1 MSLIITNSQHYTNIA
16 NAIREK
22 NGANTL
28 YKPKEMS
35 EALRALLFN
44 KQLIERTIENLNDD
58 TIISL
63 GPYALA
69 GCENLKSIEL
79 NNCTSIGVSAF
90 LSCNSLENIILP
102 EVSVIQRLGPCLF
115 NLKIVNMPKLL
126 EAPAHFLEDCSA
138 TNLIFPALQKANEG
152 AFSFILNLKN
162 IDFPSLTET
171 GRSAFGGNFDLE
183 TANLPNLLTVGS
195 YCFQEDSNLLTI
207 NAPKITTI
215 AEYAFLNCGVKEMIL
230 PELINLE
237 QSAFY
242 SSYNLEKVDFPLC
255 KTILPRT
262 FSNCTSLKEVLLPEA
277 TIIYDGAFVDCNTLE
292 EITLPKVQQLGSN
305 TIGDAVFANCV
316 KLKKVNIPSCTSLS
330 APEISVFSGCSA
342 LEEVDVSSLEII
354 PPFAFNGLQN
364 LQTVIS
370 PNAKRIENYAFM
382 NCSSLTDFN
391 FSQVEYIGETAF
403 QQTAISEITAPKCTY
418 VGSYAFGNNSNLETV
433 NFPNLTEINDST
445 FSYCTKLKNVNLPH
459 VVSSRGPCAF
469 MGASSLEELTLPSLN
484 NLVGADFSGCTSLK
498 KIDLPNVFAFFGH
511 EIFWDCTSLE
521 TIILRYYSLVDPDQ
535 PSIVTLSGV
544 PEAYFYN
551 TPILDDPN
559 KGFIYVPKVVE
570 EYYKNY
576 TNWNLIANKIRAI
589 EDYPEILG
597 GAE

>member
-58 TIISL
+58 TIVSL

-69 GCENLKSIEL
+69 GCENLKSVEL
-79 NNCTSIGVSAF
+79 NNCTSIGVAAF
-90 LSCNSLENIILP
+90 LDCVLLENIILP

-138 TNLIFPALQKANEG
+138 TDLIFPALQKANEG
-152 AFSFILNLKN
+152 AFSLILNLKN

-171 GRSAFGGNFDLE
+171 GRSAFGGNLDLE
-183 TANLPNLLTVGS
+183 TANLPNLLTVGP
-195 YCFQEDSNLLTI
+195 YCFQEDTNLLTI

-215 AEYAFLNCGVKEMIL
+215 AEYAFLNC
-230 PELINLE
+230 
-237 QSAFY
+237 
-242 SSYNLEKVDFPLC
+242 
-255 KTILPRT
+255 
-262 FSNCTSLKEVLLPEA
+262 
-277 TIIYDGAFVDCNTLE
+277 
-292 EITLPKVQQLGSN
+292 
-305 TIGDAVFANCV
+305 
-316 KLKKVNIPSCTSLS
+316 
-330 APEISVFSGCSA
+330 
-342 LEEVDVSSLEII
+342 
-354 PPFAFNGLQN
+354 
-364 LQTVIS
+364 
-370 PNAKRIENYAFM
+370 
-382 NCSSLTDFN
+382 SSLTDFN
-391 FSQVEYIGETAF
+391 FSQVEYIGENAF

-418 VGSYAFGNNSNLETV
+418 VGDYAFASNSNLETV
-433 NFPNLTEINDST
+433 NFPSLAEINDST
-445 FSYCTKLKNVNLPH
+445 FSYCTKLKNVNLPG
-459 VVSSRGPCAF
+459 VVSFRGPCAF
-469 MGASSLEELTLPSLN
+469 MGASSLEELILPSY
-484 NLVGADFSGCTSLK
+484 NLGGADFSGCTSLK
-498 KIDLPNVFAFFGH
+498 KIDLPNVSAFYNH
-511 EIFWDCTSLE
+511 ETFWSCTSLE
-521 TIILRYYSLVDPDQ
+521 TIILRYYSLVEPDQ
-535 PSIVTLSGV
+535 PSIVTLSEV
-544 PEAYFYN
+544 PEAYFYG

-589 EDYPEILG
+589 EDYPEVLG